1 MPYRKAGEML
11 RAFDMQSDGSWKQT
25 PETKKALDLVRSAG
39 GRDFEIEA
47 APSVLAND
55 GVGMWGTGGG
65 VYYPG
70 TDKAYV
76 DPIKGT
82 VTTAVHEAAHASF
95 PTKLVDKEQQKAAY
109 EKLNKSFATA
119 TPGNNLRAVYE
130 TISKPIMLEEANAQ
144 GVAKAVMD
152 KTGLTYNNSG
162 WKGVPMEKTGLS
174 DDIRPELSYPGEY
187 RFGGKYDRG
196 GKVYA
201 EVTGLDQGR
210 ELMQEERDAIQM
222 TRNSLVPAME
232 RQFQKGYNLI
242 K

>member
-1 MPYRKAGEML
+1 MKCFGHLICNLMVVGNKHQKP
-11 RAFDMQSDGSWKQT
+11 
-25 PETKKALDLVRSAG
+25 KKALDLVRSAG

-130 TISKPIMLEEANAQ
+130 TMYSIMLHRLIKTSVTGAA
-144 GVAKAVMD
+144 AKAC
-152 KTGLTYNNSG
+152 TPIICL
-162 WKGVPMEKTGLS
+162 
-174 DDIRPELSYPGEY
+174 
-187 RFGGKYDRG
+187 
-196 GKVYA
+196 
-201 EVTGLDQGR
+201 
-210 ELMQEERDAIQM
+210 IQCM
-222 TRNSLVPAME
+222 TAAL
-232 RQFQKGYNLI
+232 
-242 K
+242 